1 MTTSPAPS
9 TSSTGPRGGS
19 PAARSLPIRMLH
31 DRVLVTTEGEA
42 GERRLGSGIVI
53 PATAAVG
60 RRLSWGRVVA
70 VGPHVRQVR
79 VGDRVL
85 FDPHDK
91 AEVDVQGDGHSS
103 DHVLLRERDLHA
115 VAEPDTGDGHT
126 GLYL

>member
-1 MTTSPAPS
+1 
-9 TSSTGPRGGS
+9 
-19 PAARSLPIRMLH
+19 MLH
-31 DRVLVTTEGEA
+31 DRVLVTTDGEA
-42 GERRLGSGIVI
+42 GERRSGSGIVI

-60 RRLSWGRVVA
+60 RRLAWGRVVA
-70 VGPHVRQVR
+70 RGPHVRHVS
-79 VGDRVL
+79 VDDRVL

-91 AEVDVQGDGHSS
+91 LEVDVQGS